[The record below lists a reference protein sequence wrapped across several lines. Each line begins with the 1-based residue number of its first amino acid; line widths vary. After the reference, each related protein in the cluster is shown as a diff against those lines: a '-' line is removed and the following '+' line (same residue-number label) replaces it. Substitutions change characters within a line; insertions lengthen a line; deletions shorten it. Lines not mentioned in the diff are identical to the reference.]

1 MSAQHEL
8 VAGST
13 AGSPLGKLLDIRC
26 IDIAEDEV
34 LYRMPFA
41 SSKTTVGD
49 MVHGGAIAALVDTAA
64 TAAAWSSSKLPENP
78 RGTTIGFSINYL
90 SGAHSTD
97 LDAKAKIIRRGG
109 SVVIVGVDVFGA
121 GDAHIATATVT
132 YKLSGKRK

>member
-13 AGSPLGKLLDIRC
+13 AGSPFGKLLDIHC
-26 IDIAEDEV
+26 IEIGEDEV
-34 LYRMPFA
+34 LYRMPYA
-41 SSKTTVGD
+41 ASKTTVGD
-49 MVHGGAIAALVDTAA
+49 MVHGGAIAALVDTTA

-90 SGAHSTD
+90 SGAHSSD
-97 LDAKAKIIRRGG
+97 LDAKAKVIRRGG
-109 SVVIVGVDVFGA
+109 SVVIVGVDVYGS
-121 GDAHIATATVT
+121 DKTHVATATVT